1 MIYRIN
7 DYFIICYKLYGKLRV
22 SGMED
27 VVVRN
32 LIDIIKNLT
41 GLFLLASI
49 LVACG
54 GSSDRTNAGNNP
66 GGGTGVASL
75 SWTPPIENTDG
86 SALTNLAGY
95 KIYYGTTSGV
105 YPDVITINNVGISAY
120 VIENLSNGQTYYFV
134 VSAFNSDGIESAYS
148 TVGSK
153 TTST

>member
-1 MIYRIN
+1 
-7 DYFIICYKLYGKLRV
+7 
-22 SGMED
+22 MED